1 VAAARGLGK
10 KSLKFKRQ
18 GLDNQPT
25 GSTADVARRMQ
36 QVPGSGWTGRQIA
49 MQQPDVHWQ
58 LEYRL
63 TRAAPPPSPAVA
75 DQGAAEFAAVLEVD
89 AGDCNAGIC

>member
-1 VAAARGLGK
+1 
-10 KSLKFKRQ
+10 
-18 GLDNQPT
+18 
-25 GSTADVARRMQ
+25 
-36 QVPGSGWTGRQIA
+36 

-58 LEYRL
+58 LEIRL

-75 DQGAAEFAAVLEVD
+75 DQGAAEYAAVLEVD